1 MAAFAGKG
9 VAATAH
15 IAGSVL
21 TTAQLAGRVRVASDY
36 ISLDAAA
43 NSGAT
48 MDLCWIPYGATILDG
63 YVTHEATDSSVT
75 TTGGIVGNAGV
86 TTYDDDAD
94 LFWTALATATAAESR
109 SAPKRLQKLVMTG
122 TTPGY
127 KVTDP
132 NGAHIRVTTGG
143 AANGNNAALFS
154 ACVFYVMD

>member
-1 MAAFAGKG
+1 MAVFAGKG

-15 IAGSVL
+15 LAGTKL
-21 TTAQLAGRVRVASDY
+21 TTAQLAGRVRCATDY

-43 NSGAT
+43 NAGAT
-48 MDLCWIPYGATILDG
+48 MKLCWIPYGATILDG
-63 YVTHEATDSSVT
+63 YVTHEATNTSLT
-75 TTGGIVGNAGV
+75 TTGGIIGNNGV
-86 TTYDDDAD
+86 TTYDNDAD

-109 SAPKRLQKLVMTG
+109 SAPKRIQKLVMTG

-132 NGAHIRVTTGG
+132 NGAHIILTTAG
-143 AANGNNAALFS
+143 AANGGSAALFS